1 MYQYRNPT
9 VHVCTSVEIKGSH
22 LRDNR
27 YIRNYSNFLSAYMY
41 FFVLFFCVTLFFSF
55 LILFLFSGLC
65 RLLGYIIILLL
76 WELGIN
82 V

>member
-1 MYQYRNPT
+1 MYQHRNPT
-9 VHVCTSVEIKGSH
+9 VHVCTSVEIKGSR

-41 FFVLFFCVTLFFSF
+41 FFVLFFCVIFFFF
-55 LILFLFSGLC
+55 LILFSFLGLC

-76 WELGIN
+76 RELGIN